1 MTLSRLRTLL
11 LLAVA
16 VMFAAAAL
24 NAQDVETGKPIR
36 LKAPKPQ
43 VLKFRGEVLAAT
55 SVQMIVRSAENEKM
69 VRTFTYAP
77 KVKAQMDKLVDENRL
92 YQPGD
97 KVEIRHEAGSDVA
110 IKIKGKPS
118 KTPR

>member
-1 MTLSRLRTLL
+1 MTLSKLRTLL
-11 LLAVA
+11 FLAAA
-16 VMFAAAAL
+16 VVFAAGPL
-24 NAQDVETGKPIR
+24 NAQDVGTGKPIR

-55 SVQMIVRSAENEKM
+55 SAQMIVRSAENEKV

-77 KVKAQMDKLVDENRL
+77 KVKVQVDKLVDENRL

-97 KVEIRHEAGSDVA
+97 KVEIHHEAGSDVA

-118 KTPR
+118 QPR

>member
-1 MTLSRLRTLL
+1 MTHSKLRILL

-16 VMFAAAAL
+16 VVFAAATL
-24 NAQDVETGKPIR
+24 SAQDVETGKPIR
-36 LKAPKPQ
+36 LKTPKPK

-55 SVQMIVRSAENEKM
+55 SVQMIVRSAENERV

-77 KVKAQMDKLVDENRL
+77 KVKEQVDKLVDENRL

-97 KVEIRHEAGSDVA
+97 KVEVHHETGSDVA

-118 KTPR
+118 KPR